1 MIKANMSRRES
12 RANLARKASAAN
24 ISRQTSTTS
33 VKQKQMEVGA
43 EGQLIQEEA
52 AQEGSVSL
60 HFV

>member
-24 ISRQTSTTS
+24 ISRQTSMTS
-33 VKQKQMEVGA
+33 AKQKQREVGA